1 MMQGLDETERKTYG
15 RHRSAQA
22 FESLFLAICWS
33 GADVAI
39 KSFDATVLIVTLITM
54 APGVAMLVALF
65 VARRLQ
71 VLGRKRLLHACA
83 LVGRAPL
90 LLVIFIAGPWSFL
103 ALLSL
108 QALTMSVVVANWNSL
123 IRVNYR
129 DKHRAH
135 LFAHVTRLGA
145 LVSGIGTLGAG
156 IWLDMDQ
163 TAYRYIYPIAAILGI
178 LSLWIFAGIDARR
191 SEHADDDPDA
201 EAPRFRELMRRFFG
215 DRDFL
220 QYEIGFMLY
229 GVAFMAISTAKPLR
243 MAGVLDLPYATLL
256 GSKAAFSLA
265 MVLASVV
272 VGISINRLG
281 PARLAARAYWGLAL
295 YCGMLLMTTESWH
308 LVCAEAYFGL
318 VMTAVH
324 IAWNLGPVLL
334 APNARVASSYM
345 LIHVALVGVR
355 SAIGHPIGGVL
366 TEVTGDPRTVFV
378 FSSVFFVL
386 AALTMANLARRRER
400 SGTARAVGERAE
412 EAEVPGEASPRPT
425 PTAPD

>member
-1 MMQGLDETERKTYG
+1 MRKGLDETERRTYV
-15 RHRSAQA
+15 RHSSAQA
-22 FESLFLAICWS
+22 FESLFMAICWS
-33 GADVAI
+33 GAEVAI
-39 KSFDATVLIVTLITM
+39 KSFDATVLVVTLITM
-54 APGVAMLVALF
+54 APGIAQLVALF

-108 QALTMSVVVANWNSL
+108 QALTMSVVIANWNSL

-129 DKHRAH
+129 DEHRAH
-135 LFAHVTRLGA
+135 LFARVTRLGA

-163 TAYRYIYPIAAILGI
+163 TAYHYIYPIAAILGI

-191 SEHADDDPDA
+191 GEHADDDPDG
-201 EAPRFRELMRRFFG
+201 EAPHFRDLMRTFFG
-215 DRDFL
+215 DREFL
-220 QYEIGFMLY
+220 QFEIGFMLY
-229 GVAFMAISTAKPLR
+229 GIAFMAISTAKPLR

-265 MVLASVV
+265 MVLASVAA
-272 VGISINRLG
+272 GSLLNRLG
-281 PARLAARAYWGLAL
+281 PARLASRAYWGLTL
-295 YCGMLLMTTESWH
+295 YCGMLFLTTEPWH
-308 LVCAEAYFGL
+308 LVAAEAWFGL

-355 SAIGHPIGGVL
+355 SAIGHPLGGVL

-378 FSSVFFVL
+378 FSAVFFSL
-386 AALTMANLARRRER
+386 AALTMANLARRRELAGR
-400 SGTARAVGERAE
+400 ATAVGELAE
-412 EAEVPGEASPRPT
+412 EAEVPGEASPRRT
-425 PTAPD
+425 PIAPD